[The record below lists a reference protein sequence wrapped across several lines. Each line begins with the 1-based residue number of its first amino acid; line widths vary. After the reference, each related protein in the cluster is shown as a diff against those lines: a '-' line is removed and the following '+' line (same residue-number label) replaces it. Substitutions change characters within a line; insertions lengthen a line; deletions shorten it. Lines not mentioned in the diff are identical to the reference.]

1 MTNMS
6 NNGVNYEDVP
16 LKEFELSYTEL
27 NSMINQLGED
37 GKLQL
42 EKDKEAVRNYFL
54 ENVNPNTMFF
64 HDIEEK
70 LNFLVRNDYYDKTLL
85 DKYTPAFIKA
95 LFKQAYSHKFRFP
108 TYFGA
113 LKFYTQYALK
123 TFDGKRYLERFE
135 DRVVMNALY
144 LADGNE
150 ELASDI
156 LEEIISGR
164 YQPATPTFLNAG
176 KQQRGEMVSCFPAG
190 TKIMTDKGL
199 VNIEELNIDD
209 KVLSHKGVFNKIEKV
224 ITNPNNEYLVAIK
237 HYGHKDELI
246 STPNHPV
253 LVYTQRDVE
262 SLIDTDGADV
272 ENGFVWLEAQDVQ
285 EGDYVVFASLDE
297 EHEQITYDLLSN
309 FSDKEKMV
317 DNNDFYKIVNGKFVY
332 QVNNVRITNEK
343 PDTVYNLEVED
354 SHTYTVNSAIVHNCF
369 LGRTE
374 DNMESIS
381 KTITNALQLSKRGGG
396 VAFSLTNVREAGA
409 PIKHIENASS
419 GIIPVMKILEDSFS
433 YANQLGARQGAGAVY
448 LNVHHPDILHFLD
461 TKRENADE
469 KIRIKTLSL
478 GVVIPDITFKL
489 AQKNEDM
496 YLFSP
501 YDVQREYG
509 KAFSDIS
516 VSDEY
521 YNMLDNPRIRKTK
534 INARKL
540 FQTIAEIQFE
550 SGYPYILFED
560 TANKS
565 NPIQGRINMS
575 NLCVTGDTNIQ
586 TSNGIFTAE
595 ELYINGGL
603 KNMGDK
609 VSKNALTIVQ
619 DNRAKNQSL
628 ELDGVS
634 LSDATEVVKTRE
646 NSEVYKVTTNEG
658 YSIKGTIDHKLA
670 VERNG
675 DFIYVSIGNLVEGD
689 KLLVQ
694 SGKSSDLI
702 NGNKNKELA
711 LIAGSIASDG
721 TFVAQRN
728 NYAPRI
734 DLYGEKE
741 EFSEELESAIAKVL
755 SELKDS
761 EVHHSSTKS
770 PKFITKEL
778 SDGRTVKSLV
788 SATLGKVLNNYN
800 YSKDNK
806 LSVPTFVW
814 YGDAETKWAFID
826 GLFRFD
832 GSLIVNNQTKISSIQ
847 LNSISNKFLQE
858 VQELLLSLG
867 IYSKI
872 YKGRKAGTIMLPDSN
887 RELKEYNTKSLYSL
901 RIESIRNVRTMCEN
915 IRWKNSLQEK
925 IELLNKFGKGKK
937 IRNTATVSSVSYYG
951 IEDVYDLTVPDG
963 HSFIANGIVS
973 SNCSEILQVNEPS
986 TYKEDGSY
994 DKIGKDISCNLGS
1007 LNIAQTFDSPD
1018 FEKTIEV
1025 AIRSLTSVSD
1035 LANISSVPSIEAG
1048 NKRSHAIG
1056 LGQMNLHGFLAREYI
1071 HYDSPEA
1078 LDFANLYFYSVLY
1091 YALKASNKIA
1101 IERGE
1106 TFDGFENSKYFTG
1119 EFFEQYIEKE
1129 ETAELESTKKLLEKT
1144 SMKVPT
1150 IEDWKELAES
1160 IKTHGIYNQNLQAI
1174 PPTGSISYIN
1184 NSTASIHPVTYN
1196 IEGRKEGKTGKAY
1209 YPQPYLSDETLPYYK
1224 NAYDIENSAIIDM
1237 YAVATKY
1244 VDQGSSLTLF
1254 YKPEIHTTRELNK
1267 MYIYAWRKG
1276 IKTLYYA
1283 RVKPPVINGT
1293 EVETAEDYCVSC
1305 QL

>member
-27 NSMINQLGED
+27 NSMINQLGKD

-85 DKYTPAFIKA
+85 DKYTPAFIKV

-317 DNNDFYKIVNGKFVY
+317 VNNGLIRKVNIDRDSRKINEFSKGFTPVNRYVKEDYNLGLVLGWYISEGYVSKKVRNGNAKINGVHFTLGTHEVAFIEEVKETIYKIFGINAIAKASKYDGSTKISVNSGIVGEFFMSLAGTGFNKKKLSYDVLTANRDFQLGLIHGTFRGDGHSTNGACLLDLVNPELINTYQIILTRLGYTTRVRNYLNNKGNLTGQLIIPGLPGNNEELIYSIGKNLDNYSGLKGTGKNLKNSDFYKIVNGKFVY

-381 KTITNALQLSKRGGG
+381 KTINNALQLSKRGGG

-575 NLCVTGDTNIQ
+575 NLC
-586 TSNGIFTAE
+586 
-595 ELYINGGL
+595 
-603 KNMGDK
+603 
-609 VSKNALTIVQ
+609 
-619 DNRAKNQSL
+619 
-628 ELDGVS
+628 
-634 LSDATEVVKTRE
+634 
-646 NSEVYKVTTNEG
+646 
-658 YSIKGTIDHKLA
+658 
-670 VERNG
+670 
-675 DFIYVSIGNLVEGD
+675 
-689 KLLVQ
+689 
-694 SGKSSDLI
+694 
-702 NGNKNKELA
+702 
-711 LIAGSIASDG
+711 
-721 TFVAQRN
+721 
-728 NYAPRI
+728 
-734 DLYGEKE
+734 
-741 EFSEELESAIAKVL
+741 
-755 SELKDS
+755 
-761 EVHHSSTKS
+761 
-770 PKFITKEL
+770 
-778 SDGRTVKSLV
+778 
-788 SATLGKVLNNYN
+788 
-800 YSKDNK
+800 
-806 LSVPTFVW
+806 
-814 YGDAETKWAFID
+814 
-826 GLFRFD
+826 
-832 GSLIVNNQTKISSIQ
+832 
-847 LNSISNKFLQE
+847 
-858 VQELLLSLG
+858 
-867 IYSKI
+867 
-872 YKGRKAGTIMLPDSN
+872 
-887 RELKEYNTKSLYSL
+887 
-901 RIESIRNVRTMCEN
+901 
-915 IRWKNSLQEK
+915 
-925 IELLNKFGKGKK
+925 
-937 IRNTATVSSVSYYG
+937 
-951 IEDVYDLTVPDG
+951 
-963 HSFIANGIVS
+963 
-973 SNCSEILQVNEPS
+973 SEILQVNEPS

-1007 LNIAQTFDSPD
+1007 LNIAQTFDSPN

-1056 LGQMNLHGFLAREYI
+1056 LGQMNLHGFLAREHI

-1119 EFFEQYIEKE
+1119 EFFEQYIEKA